1 MNFFKSSTPLAL
13 RMSLFAFLLVGFA
26 SVGIG
31 QQIHQTHDQLAAE
44 GQKRYGIESAQ
55 IKYEYESDAKGFEIL
70 TFDHWGWR
78 EKKQV
83 DKTTTSWGTTSSIR
97 TTDYI
102 DGNYA
107 MSLTDH
113 ANFCRAY
120 VHQELSK
127 SLVEASKAV
136 EVLHGEEVYKLK
148 DAVNMGKETVLGRE
162 CTIYEFPKF
171 ARKVWVWEGIVL
183 RSVQTVMDYQI
194 KLEATKI
201 DLNTTFS
208 DSDFAIPQGV
218 EIKGLPAPEE

>member
-1 MNFFKSSTPLAL
+1 MNFKSSTPLAL
-13 RMSLFAFLLVGFA
+13 RLSLFALLFVGFA
-26 SVGIG
+26 TAGVG

-55 IKYEYESDAKGFEIL
+55 IKYEYASDAQGFELI

-78 EKKQV
+78 EKKVV
-83 DKTTTSWGTTSSIR
+83 DKTTTTWGNTASVRSTE
-97 TTDYI
+97 YI

-107 MSLTDH
+107 MSLTNN

-120 VHQELSK
+120 VHRELSN
-127 SLVEASKAV
+127 SLKEASKAV
-136 EVLHGEEVYKLK
+136 EVLHGVEVYKLQG
-148 DAVNMGKETVLGRE
+148 AVNMGKETVLGRE
-162 CTIYEFPKF
+162 CIVYEFPKF
-171 ARKVWVWEGIVL
+171 ARKVWIWEGIVL

-201 DLNTTFS
+201 ELNITTS

-218 EIKGLPAPEE
+218 EIKGLPALEE